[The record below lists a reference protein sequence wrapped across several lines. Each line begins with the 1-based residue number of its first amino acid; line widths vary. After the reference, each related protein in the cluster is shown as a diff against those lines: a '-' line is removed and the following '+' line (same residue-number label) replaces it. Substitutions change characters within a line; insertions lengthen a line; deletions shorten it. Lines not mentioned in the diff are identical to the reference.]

1 MRLKKKS
8 KKLTNYFMIIDDI
21 QNIGKHSYKCTCRVE
36 TEFNLTAIFLSFKEE
51 QLRVVLIREAWEHM
65 SAV

>member
-8 KKLTNYFMIIDDI
+8 KKLTNYFMIIDDT

-36 TEFNLTAIFLSFKEE
+36 TEFNLTAILLSFKEE
-51 QLRVVLIREAWEHM
+51 QL
-65 SAV
+65 

>member
-21 QNIGKHSYKCTCRVE
+21 QNIGKYSYKCTCRVE
-36 TEFNLTAIFLSFKEE
+36 TEFNLTAILLSFKEE
-51 QLRVVLIREAWEHM
+51 QL
-65 SAV
+65 